1 MDELKRANSVAEIL
15 RNAISLGLL
24 SKMQRPW
31 CIRNGQL
38 DRQQLAQRRSP
49 EENWG
54 PKSHHRALP
63 ASIATAMRAIF
74 TPSRHGSVFVRP
86 YREHVPSVVAL
97 NLRSRLLALFTP
109 HSGEGFP

>member
-1 MDELKRANSVAEIL
+1 
-15 RNAISLGLL
+15 
-24 SKMQRPW
+24 
-31 CIRNGQL
+31 
-38 DRQQLAQRRSP
+38 
-49 EENWG
+49 
-54 PKSHHRALP
+54 
-63 ASIATAMRAIF
+63 MRAIF